1 MRFLAL
7 DPVILQCFQIMDRV
21 DQILGDLKSSER
33 KKKKNSV
40 SGFFV
45 FWFFFGKIRN
55 FEKSEAFKVF
65 MRWGILR

>member
-1 MRFLAL
+1 
-7 DPVILQCFQIMDRV
+7 MDRV

-40 SGFFV
+40 NGFFV
-45 FWFFFGKIRN
+45 FCFFFGKIRN